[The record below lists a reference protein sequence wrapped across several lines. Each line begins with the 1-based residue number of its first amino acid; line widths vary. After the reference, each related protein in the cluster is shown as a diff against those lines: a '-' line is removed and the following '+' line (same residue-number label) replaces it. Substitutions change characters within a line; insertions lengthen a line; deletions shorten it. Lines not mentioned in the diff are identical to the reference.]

1 MSKHSKYL
9 ELFDE
14 LYKPDEPDEME
25 EPENFQEFKPSS
37 KAAQTWK
44 LERFEHYI

>member
-1 MSKHSKYL
+1 MNLSRLACLANLEMSNHSRYL

-14 LYKPDEPDEME
+14 LYEPDEME

-37 KAAQTWK
+37 KAV
-44 LERFEHYI
+44 